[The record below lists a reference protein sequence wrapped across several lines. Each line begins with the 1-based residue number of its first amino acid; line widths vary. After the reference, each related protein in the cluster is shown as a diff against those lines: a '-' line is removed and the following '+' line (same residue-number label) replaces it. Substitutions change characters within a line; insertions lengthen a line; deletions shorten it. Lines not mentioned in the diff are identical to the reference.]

1 MADDVAK
8 EIMNCLKLKDRPS
21 PLQLV
26 VRGRDYHTLEFRD
39 VLKVEVPIE
48 NGEIVIKVSYY
59 NNRDIYCTEWKHLQY
74 SINNMEG
81 VVAFLDGFMRYEN
94 RSNVIGIYETGKSP
108 RRTILG
114 HIVPVSGR
122 GDEISTTRLAQIRG
136 AIKLLIVK

>member
-59 NNRDIYCTEWKHLQY
+59 NNRDIDCTEWKT
-74 SINNMEG
+74 
-81 VVAFLDGFMRYEN
+81 F
-94 RSNVIGIYETGKSP
+94 
-108 RRTILG
+108 TILQQQY
-114 HIVPVSGR
+114 GR
-122 GDEISTTRLAQIRG
+122 CCSVFGWVHE
-136 AIKLLIVK
+136 V